1 MAPSHEEVLE
11 ATRERADAM
20 RGLVADICSRIPIS
34 DFPDTAVSALFKDGR
49 TPAPSA
55 AAAAAAQAPAV
66 SPLVAA
72 ALAGGCVGAVVA
84 AAVTLLLLQRSQR

>member
-55 AAAAAAQAPAV
+55 AAAAQAPAV